1 MMKNIDETDINVN
14 MRQAAY
20 AVIGGCVVGITAIS
34 VLDIA
39 VSMGR
44 FIPQSDIVSD
54 YVTAFCWAL
63 ILGAFIIF
71 FPVSKKD
78 KSGLLIVWFVKIV
91 VTLGFMLIYEN
102 NYYGL
107 DSYNYFSRALN
118 DSYDSTVAGF
128 YGTQL
133 VDNLVWLHLRVLPH
147 SYHMLKVSFSFV
159 GLISVFIFYRAAIM
173 FIQKENI
180 RVFYILSFF
189 PSILFW
195 SSILGK
201 DPLIML
207 GISLCAYGLVAW
219 HRKKSH
225 RYLIVLLSGIFL
237 ASIVRM
243 WMAQVLLASLL
254 VFILCGK
261 YRFAT
266 KAFVVLAVAAILF
279 FFVSKLQQVFMVES
293 LNDIISTT
301 NDLSRRFATGNTGL
315 TQQTYTSLNS
325 MALYAPVGMFTA
337 LFRPL
342 PGEAMNL
349 FGVFAGIENL
359 FLLGLAIIAIKRSSI
374 KDMKDPVI
382 IWAIVT
388 IIVWSVLYGFIAFNL
403 GTTARF
409 KAQIL
414 PILLAL
420 ALYQARNRKTISVK
434 AKKNP

>member
-1 MMKNIDETDINVN
+1 
-14 MRQAAY
+14 
-20 AVIGGCVVGITAIS
+20 
-34 VLDIA
+34 
-39 VSMGR
+39 
-44 FIPQSDIVSD
+44 
-54 YVTAFCWAL
+54 
-63 ILGAFIIF
+63 
-71 FPVSKKD
+71 
-78 KSGLLIVWFVKIV
+78 
-91 VTLGFMLIYEN
+91 
-102 NYYGL
+102 
-107 DSYNYFSRALN
+107 
-118 DSYDSTVAGF
+118 
-128 YGTQL
+128 
-133 VDNLVWLHLRVLPH
+133 
-147 SYHMLKVSFSFV
+147 
-159 GLISVFIFYRAAIM
+159 M